1 MTFDANDVLLI
12 PTAHLRFVLREV
24 TEFDISKNGYEHK
37 IAKILQQRFEPH
49 QRYAGV
55 FPGEWR
61 DVPLVTSD
69 DES

>member
-1 MTFDANDVLLI
+1 MTFNTDALTLT
-12 PTAHLRFVLREV
+12 PTTHLRFVLREV
-24 TEFDISKNGYEHK
+24 TALDTSKNRY
-37 IAKILQQRFEPH
+37 APTTMRVLQQWFEPH

>member
-24 TEFDISKNGYEHK
+24 TALDTSKNSY
-37 IAKILQQRFEPH
+37 APTTMRVLQQWFEPH

-61 DVPLVTSD
+61 EIPLVTGD
-69 DES
+69 GEA